1 MIAVADEADAR
12 FESRQRA
19 RRDAAI
25 AALPQELLVA
35 LAGAPFWTATALAA
49 AGLDLQYCLSQGSAL
64 VRREGFDTDMTIALD
79 ADAVEDVIRAVY
91 ARGGREPAAA
101 LAALAE
107 KIAWVDD
114 HPPVLAQWARLAK
127 SLAGGATT
135 AANDLHKRV
144 QELCDGGQLGEASE
158 LLEAAGPLARTV
170 GGPLAVAERIS
181 RHRIEREFRGVRD
194 RRQLSFFVG
203 RDEAMTAFRRLLAEE
218 GPWAL
223 HYVGVGGAGKTTF
236 MRHLAVE
243 QAAALGLSVAQI
255 DFDYLSPAY
264 PGRDPGRL
272 VQALVHELTILVDR
286 AEQDRW
292 LQSIDE
298 QLARLREVAQE
309 VRAETPIGPIA
320 WPEFQELL
328 GFVASFLQS
337 FPRPLIIFDTCEE
350 LMKLSPV
357 GGTIPSVE
365 ATFRLIE
372 ELHQRVPQLRVIFAG
387 RRLLAAGG
395 DGWAATPPTL
405 PQPLSAARPYLM
417 LHELRGMTPDE
428 ASSALDRLLPESRRD
443 DQRLRKAILDGCPED
458 GRVAGLVRPAGA
470 DGADGTQSA
479 PRFSPFRVVRF
490 GRWVAAEPTLSA
502 DRLEQGG
509 DPYIEQRVVQ
519 RMGALEALLP
529 MVVLLRRFDAKV
541 LARVRGQSEEAA
553 RETIHDLAGAEW
565 TYAHDD
571 PGRGVVVEITPT
583 LREQLERYLSS
594 HRAEALAQARES
606 IGGALGPVLNAPDA
620 VLQPPELIDAALR
633 AMPGVTAV
641 RAWFVLEASI
651 GQDWGSALTLT
662 RFLLGEGNAGEDGA
676 SILGCAVRATHISA
690 LIHEHPELDVSA
702 QWRQIAAA
710 MSRLEQIATVRML
723 RCRARLGAITAQ
735 GWRGTA
741 DPDALCRELDEVM
754 TDLGPRPRAFA
765 ATWVIAAVEG
775 VIERLERGYVTC
787 ASLEQ
792 IAAFDWW
799 AGLPLS
805 PGLGAWVTILRARA
819 AALLHQRPEPG
830 DAILAAEVPD
840 LGLPKTCLDWL
851 PPASL
856 RDRIRLEGV
865 RLLYFQAWVE
875 HESAAPVYQWR
886 SALARW
892 VGELEAK
899 QVTEECTDDG
909 DRLISAFLQYEA
921 GIAGTVRPVACKVQR
936 RGWGLREPA
945 VYRRFAPSAVTL
957 ALLQW
962 DAAAVPAE
970 LSAIDAVRVRLA
982 RARRTRDRALLP
994 AEVTQSSSN
1003 RLFVE
1008 TAQAAALVLERVEP
1022 VPAELAAPAAA
1033 IDHWSYQRAITNTEL
1048 SSAVDGMRPHL
1059 ETLAALVRGN
1069 DLLIALRA
1077 RATLEE
1083 VNELARYTREPLAVV
1098 PRPPGWHSTH
1108 PDQLEAVARLQL
1120 QEAAA
1125 QEPLRMARSLE
1136 AIARVMPGM
1145 IARLAI
1151 EEAELLSL
1159 RFPERAARLFDH
1171 ARETLARL
1179 GCKAEAQI
1187 AALGAAACRRMLGGP
1202 AAPATKI
1209 EPAVPALAG
1218 FAARVSG
1225 SGPPLPL
1232 LERARAR
1239 RPSLRRLARAWARR
1253 YADELLLLLGLGF
1266 GALVATIGWLLLDR
1280 VILPALPIPQ
1290 SRFATAVAFFLGA
1303 VLLLVLRAVNYRAL
1317 RASAL
1322 WRWLQVLRP
1331 WRYRLALGVLADR
1344 EGLRVV
1350 VERRNDRQTWRAPRP
1365 GPGELPLLARSDK
1378 DRARLAALR
1387 DEIAQQSP
1395 LPVVARADIARA
1407 VSAAAWE
1414 APLVAELPNL
1424 VIWRAVQRIP
1434 TATFQG
1440 RMTRGIDGTLPA
1452 TPQAPTHVEA
1462 EIADA
1467 WLAGCGVSKIGA
1479 VRGIAHLVGR
1489 PRRLVGS
1496 IELERA
1502 HARDRAPVPGRMEHT
1517 VRRFDDLDVVLQLAP
1532 QDIDQASPGTRIE
1545 LGLLR
1550 ELAGSLIER
1559 GARSVLVVPAI
1570 ANDRIE
1576 EVVLAVA
1583 QSLGRAPQRKL
1594 RRLVEA
1600 ARQCRAAIG
1609 RIAFAD
1615 HAIVANEVTLFVAVT
1630 GPTPE

>member
-1 MIAVADEADAR
+1 VIGTADDADAR

-25 AALPQELLVA
+25 AALPPDLLVA

-49 AGLDLQYCLSQGSAL
+49 AGLDLQQCLAEGSPL
-64 VRREGFDTDMTIALD
+64 VRRDGQGDDMTISLEED
-79 ADAVEDVIRAVY
+79 AAEIVIRAVY
-91 ARGGREPAAA
+91 ERGGREPAAA
-101 LAALAE
+101 LADLADR
-107 KIAWVDD
+107 IGWVDD

-127 SLAGGATT
+127 ALRDGAAT
-135 AANDLHKRV
+135 AANELHARL
-144 QELCDGGQLGEASE
+144 QALCDANQLGEASE
-158 LLEAAGPLARTV
+158 LLEAAGALARTV

-181 RHRIEREFRGVRD
+181 RHRIEREFRTIRD

-203 RDEAMTAFRRLLAEE
+203 RDEAMTAFRNLLAEA

-223 HYVGVGGAGKTTF
+223 HFVGVGGAGKTTF
-236 MRHLAVE
+236 IRHLAVD

-292 LQSIDE
+292 LQSIHE
-298 QLARLREVAQE
+298 QLERLRDVAQE

-328 GFVASFLQS
+328 GFVSSFLQS

-395 DGWAATPPTL
+395 DGWTASPPAL
-405 PQPLSAARPYLM
+405 PQPLSAPRPYLM
-417 LHELRGMTPDE
+417 LHELRGMTADE
-428 ASSALDRLLPESRRD
+428 AGTALDRLLPESRRQ

-458 GRVAGLVRPAGA
+458 GRVAGLVHAGQ
-470 DGADGTQSA
+470 DTDA

-490 GRWVAAEPTLSA
+490 GRWVAAEPTLAA

-519 RMGALEALLP
+519 RMGKLEALLP
-529 MVVLLRRFDAKV
+529 TLVLLRRFDAKT
-541 LARVRGQSEEAA
+541 LARVRGHSEDAA
-553 RETIHDLAGAEW
+553 RETIHELAGYEW

-583 LREQLERYLSS
+583 LRDQLERYLES
-594 HRAEALAQARES
+594 HRAEAMAQAREM
-606 IGGALGPVLNAPDA
+606 IGGALGPVLHAPDA
-620 VLQPPELIDAALR
+620 VLQLPELIDAALR

-641 RAWFVLEASI
+641 RAWFTLEASI
-651 GQDWGSALTLT
+651 GRDWGSALTLT

-676 SILGCAVRATHISA
+676 TILGCAVRATHISA
-690 LIHEHPELDVSA
+690 LIHEHPELDVAA
-702 QWRQIAAA
+702 QWRQIAGA

-723 RCRARLGAITAQ
+723 RCRARLGAIAAQ
-735 GWRGTA
+735 GWRGMA
-741 DPDALCRELDEVM
+741 DPDVLARELDEAM
-754 TDLGPRPRAFA
+754 ADLGPRAPAFA

-775 VIERLERGYVTC
+775 LIERLERGYVTC
-787 ASLEQ
+787 VGLEQ

-799 AGLPLS
+799 AGLALA
-805 PGLGAWVTILRARA
+805 PGLGAWVTVLRARA
-819 AALLHQRPEPG
+819 AALLHQRPELG
-830 DAILAAEVPD
+830 DAVLSAADVE
-840 LGLPKTCLDWL
+840 LPATCLDWL

-865 RLLYFQAWVE
+865 RLLYFQAWVGDDG
-875 HESAAPVYQWR
+875 ATPVYPWR

-892 VGELEAK
+892 VGELRGA
-899 QVTEECTDDG
+899 EECTDDG
-909 DRLISAFLQYEA
+909 DRLIAAFLQYEA
-921 GIAGTVRPVACKVQR
+921 GIAGAVSPVSCKARR

-945 VYRRFAPSAVTL
+945 VYRRFSPSAVTM

-962 DAAAVPAE
+962 DAASVPAE
-970 LSAIDAVRVRLA
+970 LSTIDAVRVRLA

-994 AEVTQSSSN
+994 SEVTQSSSN

-1022 VPAELAAPAAA
+1022 VPAELADPAAA
-1033 IDHWSYQRAITNTEL
+1033 IDHWSYQRAITNAEL
-1048 SSAVDGMRPHL
+1048 SSAVDGMRPHID
-1059 ETLAALVRGN
+1059 TLAALVRGN

-1083 VNELARYTREPLAVV
+1083 VNELARYTREPLAVL

-1159 RFPERAARLFDH
+1159 RFPERAARLFEH
-1171 ARETLARL
+1171 AGKTLARL
-1179 GCKAEAQI
+1179 GCKAEAQL
-1187 AALGAAACRRMLGGP
+1187 AELGVAACRRMLGGP
-1202 AAPATKI
+1202 AVPATKI

-1239 RPSLRRLARAWARR
+1239 RPSLRRLARAWTRR

-1266 GALVATIGWLLLDR
+1266 GALVTIVGWLLLDHL
-1280 VILPALPIPQ
+1280 ILPALRALLPIPDTQ
-1290 SRFATAVAFFLGA
+1290 FATAVAFFLGA
-1303 VLLLVLRAVNYRAL
+1303 GALLVLRAINYRAL

-1331 WRYRLALGVLADR
+1331 WRYRLALQVLSDR

-1350 VERRNDRQTWRAPRP
+1350 VERRNDRQAWRVPRP
-1365 GPGELPLLARSDK
+1365 GPGELPLLTRSDK

-1387 DEIAQQSP
+1387 GEIAQQSP

-1414 APLVAELPNL
+1414 APLVADLPNL
-1424 VIWRAVQRIP
+1424 VIWRAVQQIP
-1434 TATFQG
+1434 TATFRGG
-1440 RMTRGIDGTLPA
+1440 RTRGIDGTRPM

-1467 WLAGCGVSKIGA
+1467 WLAGCGVSKLGA
-1479 VRGIAHLVGR
+1479 IRGIAHLVGR

-1496 IELERA
+1496 IELERST
-1502 HARDRAPVPGRMEHT
+1502 HARDRAPVPGRAEQP

-1532 QDIDQASPGTRIE
+1532 QDIDQASPGTRTE

-1559 GARSVLVVPAI
+1559 GARSVLVIPAI
-1570 ANDRIE
+1570 ANDRID
-1576 EVVLAVA
+1576 EVVTAVA
-1583 QSLGRAPQRKL
+1583 RALGRAPERKL

-1600 ARQCRAAIG
+1600 ARQCRAAIAG
-1609 RIAFAD
+1609 ISFAD